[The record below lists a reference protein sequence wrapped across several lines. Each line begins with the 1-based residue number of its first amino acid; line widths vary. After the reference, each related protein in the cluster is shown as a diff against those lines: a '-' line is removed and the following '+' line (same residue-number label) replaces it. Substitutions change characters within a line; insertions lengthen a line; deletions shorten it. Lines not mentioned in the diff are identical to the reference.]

1 MLIFNWIGT
10 PHSINAVQLDHIGN
24 ASDAKA
30 PRNEAQRGKR
40 LDIAARF
47 APATIDTLMQQS
59 SGSREIILAPYLLN
73 MNEGTL
79 ARTKAI
85 MLQRRHH
92 HQFIIGNHNQ
102 RRSIEWMLSR
112 RHNPDSAL

>member
-1 MLIFNWIGT
+1 MLVFNWIGT

-24 ASDAKA
+24 ASDAKTM
-30 PRNEAQRGKR
+30 RNEPQGGERF
-40 LDIAARF
+40 DVAARF
-47 APATIDTLMQQS
+47 TSTTIDTLVQQS

-92 HQFIIGNHNQ
+92 HQFVIGNHNQ
-102 RRSIEWMLSR
+102 RHNIEWMVSR
-112 RHNPDSAL
+112 RHNPDSGL